1 MSLKQVA
8 KGGLGAA
15 LIIAAVAIA
24 LILLVPGFATLLGRL
39 VADLWV
45 TVMGAVAGILGGV
58 LGS

>member
-1 MSLKQVA
+1 MSLKQAA

-58 LGS
+58 MGS